1 MRRRRF
7 LKTGGAAGFVGTL
20 ALSGC
25 QGNGDGTD
33 DEADDGTTD
42 AGGDGTGDGSGGGT
56 TAPYAKWVYESA
68 YAGAEDPGI
77 SAISLRYQTLSQSTD
92 DEGDG
97 GDSETP
103 DDPLLGITASY
114 LIGAA
119 LAIGFGVGAAP
130 IGDAA
135 EEGGPTEIATV
146 ASGGTILEGAYDPD
160 AIGTAIEEG
169 DGSTVG
175 TDGDYTLYETSG
187 FSAQTLAVSEDA
199 IIGASEG
206 DSVTDSE
213 ARVGEIIDTQTGDVT
228 PYVEQDDD
236 FAALASALPERDLT
250 AIQYLPDGN
259 VFEVEDSGE
268 DSEGDSEFAGPSDL
282 GLSGTARGI
291 ALSTTIDNEAQSLTT
306 SIAIKYASA
315 DEADD
320 RATVESAIGTA
331 ATDQSITVDGDTV
344 IVEGTYDESVSQS

>member
-7 LKTGGAAGFVGTL
+7 LKTGGTAGFVGTL
-20 ALSGC
+20 ALAGC

-33 DEADDGTTD
+33 DEADNGTTD
-42 AGGDGTGDGSGGGT
+42 AGDGTGDGSGGGT
-56 TAPYAKWVYESA
+56 AAPYAKWVYESA
-68 YAGAEDPGI
+68 YEGAEDPGI
-77 SAISLRYQTLSQSTD
+77 NAISLRYQTLSESSSD
-92 DEGDG
+92 DGDG
-97 GDSETP
+97 GESETP
-103 DDPLLGITASY
+103 DDPLIGVTASY

-130 IGDAA
+130 IGDAG

-160 AIGTAIEEG
+160 AIGTAIEEA

-175 TDGDYTLYETSG
+175 TDGDYTLYETTG
-187 FSAQTLAVSEDA
+187 LATQTIAVSEDA

-206 DSVTDSE
+206 NSVSDPET
-213 ARVGEIIDTQTGDVT
+213 RVGEIIDTQTGDVT
-228 PYVEQDDD
+228 PYAEQDDD
-236 FAALASALPERDLT
+236 FAALASALPERDLMG
-250 AIQYLPDGN
+250 IQYLPDGN

-268 DSEGDSEFAGPSDL
+268 GSEGDSEFAGPSDL

-291 ALSTTIDNEAQSLTT
+291 ALSTSIDSEAQSLTT
-306 SIAIKYASA
+306 SMAIKYASA

-320 RATVESAIGTA
+320 RATVESALGTE
-331 ATDQSITVDGDTV
+331 ATDRSVTVDGDTI
-344 IVEGTYDESVSQS
+344 IVEGTYDESVSRS

>member
-7 LKTGGAAGFVGTL
+7 LKTGGTAGFVGTL

-33 DEADDGTTD
+33 EEADDGTTD
-42 AGGDGTGDGSGGGT
+42 AGDGSGGGT

-68 YAGAEDPGI
+68 YEGAEDPGI
-77 SAISLRYQTLSQSTD
+77 SAVSLRYQTLSESSSD
-92 DEGDG
+92 DGDG
-97 GDSETP
+97 GNSETP
-103 DDPLLGITASY
+103 DDPLIGVTASY

-119 LAIGFGVGAAP
+119 LAIGLGVGAAP

-146 ASGGTILEGAYDPD
+146 ASGASILEGTYDPD
-160 AIGTAIEEG
+160 AIGTAIEEA

-175 TDGDYTLYETSG
+175 TDGDYTLYETTG

-199 IIGASEG
+199 IVSASEG
-206 DSVTDSE
+206 DSVPDPE

-228 PYVEQDDD
+228 PYVEQDED
-236 FAALASALPERDLT
+236 FATLAGALPERDLM
-250 AIQYLPDGN
+250 AVQYLPDGN
-259 VFEVEDSGE
+259 VFEVEDTGE
-268 DSEGDSEFAGPSDL
+268 DAEGDSEFDGPSDL

-291 ALSTTIDNEAQSLTT
+291 ALSTTVDSEAQSLTT
-306 SIAIKYASA
+306 SMAIKYASA

-320 RATVESAIGTA
+320 RAAVESALGTE
-331 ATDQSITVDGDTV
+331 ATGRSITVDGDTI